1 MAKPPVIED
10 AQMRH
15 AFKVAAVT
23 GQTPARDVALLHV
36 LYGTG
41 MTANE
46 VAQLEVADVLDEH
59 GEFRRQSEVRAAISF
74 NRRSR
79 PVFWVNQ
86 KVRDAL
92 SAYFVE
98 RLNLAHGVT
107 AWRSLWRGLVQL
119 GPVFLTND
127 GRPFT
132 LTTRKTAAGNTSR
145 SCESLTQVI
154 RKLHDQAG
162 IEAAGATA
170 ARRTFGVRLKREG
183 YDLRHIRE
191 VLGLATLSAAK
202 SLCEGD
208 PVDLGRI
215 VAKVI

>member
-1 MAKPPVIED
+1 MAKPQVIED

-15 AFKVAAVT
+15 AFKVAAVA

-41 MTANE
+41 MMANE
-46 VAQLEVADVLDEH
+46 VAQLEVGDVLDER

-74 NRRSR
+74 NGRAR

-86 KVRDAL
+86 RVRDAL

-98 RLNLAHGVT
+98 RLKLGHGVT
-107 AWRSLWRGLVQL
+107 AWRSQWRGLVQL

-132 LTTRKTAAGNTSR
+132 LTTSKTAACNTSR
-145 SCESLTQVI
+145 SCESLNSHSQ
-154 RKLHDQAG
+154 
-162 IEAAGATA
+162 A
-170 ARRTFGVRLKREG
+170 ARPGRHRGGRCHSGTQHVRC
-183 YDLRHIRE
+183 
-191 VLGLATLSAAK
+191 S
-202 SLCEGD
+202 
-208 PVDLGRI
+208 P
-215 VAKVI
+215 

>member
-1 MAKPPVIED
+1 MAKAPVIEE
-10 AQMRH
+10 AEIRH

-41 MTANE
+41 MTATE
-46 VAQLEVADVLDEH
+46 LAQLEVADVLDER
-59 GEFRRQSEVRAAISF
+59 GDFRRQSEVRAAISF
-74 NRRSR
+74 NGQAR
-79 PVFWVNQ
+79 PVFWVNS
-86 KVRDAL
+86 KVCDAL
-92 SAYFVE
+92 TTYFAD
-98 RLNLAHGVT
+98 RLNLRQGVT
-107 AWRSLWRGLVQL
+107 AWRSQWRGLVQR

-132 LTTRKTAAGNTSR
+132 LTTRKTGSGNVSR

-170 ARRTFGVRLKREG
+170 ARRTFGVRLHRKG

-202 SLCEGD
+202 AMCQGD

-215 VAKVI
+215 VARVI